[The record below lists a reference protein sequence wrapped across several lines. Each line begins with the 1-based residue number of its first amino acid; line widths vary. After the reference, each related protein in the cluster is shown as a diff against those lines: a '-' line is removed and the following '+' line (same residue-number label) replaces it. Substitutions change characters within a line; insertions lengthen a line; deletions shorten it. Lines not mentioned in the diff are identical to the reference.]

1 MKKFEKKLLV
11 IVFALFP
18 FYFGCTIKTQSS
30 SNFKAGVNSH
40 ETPILF
46 VKDGN
51 GFTYQNDKEV
61 TVLDL
66 ALLPCKYSIQPRTK
80 IEELGGNFTVTQP
93 GGNVIHLT
101 KNGDK
106 GSCQNSKEGGFNQL
120 LCVKK
125 LSTPGEFS
133 FSVSCMKD

>member
-1 MKKFEKKLLV
+1 MKRFENKLL
-11 IVFALFP
+11 IIIFALFP
-18 FYFGCTIKTQSS
+18 FFFGCTIKTKSS
-30 SNFKAGVNSH
+30 SNIKAGVNSLEKH
-40 ETPILF
+40 ILF

-51 GFTYQNDKEV
+51 AFTYQNDKEV
-61 TVLDL
+61 AVLDN

-93 GGNVIHLT
+93 GGLVLHLT

-106 GSCQNSKEGGFNQL
+106 GACQNSKAGGFDQL
-120 LCVKK
+120 ICVKK